1 MRFSAEDFENIK
13 RDIDL
18 VQAIEGYGVKFSK
31 GKCKCIFH
39 NDTRPSMSV
48 KDGRFTCWACG
59 AHGDIF
65 DWVQKYFNMT
75 IIQAAEKLCNDFNLP
90 YGRERLTKHERRIL
104 AERERSASAQ
114 KKIALNEEKRKL
126 AKYMELLDEYRELG
140 FRIDK
145 VKDEILS
152 GAKNDNTESLGAMIA
167 RRQYLD
173 YILAHDSEEVLE
185 NIGEIMRGYADDI

>member
-13 RDIDL
+13 RDIDI

-65 DWVQKYFNMT
+65 DWVQQYFNMT

-104 AERERSASAQ
+104 KEKERSAAAE
-114 KKIALNEEKRKL
+114 KKIAEIDEKRRRKM
-126 AKYMELLDEYRELG
+126 YMELLDEYRELG
-140 FRIDK
+140 FRI
-145 VKDEILS
+145 E
-152 GAKNDNTESLGAMIA
+152 NESPEEEGYGRRLA

-173 YILAHDSEEVLE
+173 YILAHDSEELLE
-185 NIGEIMRGYADDI
+185 NIDSIDRRHADDI